1 MSRPNT
7 FQNAVRRTF
16 FWLSGASTESLEK
29 CPEWEQRKY
38 VAFGATVLVPT
49 AFAILAS
56 AYAMSTL
63 TSDPRVIVG
72 VSLVW
77 GFIIL
82 TIDRALLATYRS
94 YQPFLRKMAQFS
106 LRIVVAVL
114 MGLTISHP
122 LTLLLFK
129 DTVNSV
135 IEEERGVEVTALRA
149 EFATDK
155 VGVETRL
162 ANVEAQIDSLRVKRD
177 ATYQANFIA
186 ENEKVGDASPA
197 DGLDDAA
204 KAALVGKITSATG
217 AQAAR
222 ISEVEAASAVL
233 QTGYQKLQG
242 ELDFWQREFE
252 KEVNGQRSGIV
263 GLGPRARSIRDDQLA
278 WRRDETKR
286 LSAQLEAQTSELG
299 QLRGMVAATEETVT
313 GEFLAAAAVQA
324 GAEQAERAR
333 VAALNNKVQEKQVDL
348 FIEQQK
354 AVRDGIDTQVA
365 ARTVELER
373 LQGEIAT
380 LAADERARI
389 DSINAEPRRDILTQ
403 TLALHG
409 LFGAGEEGG
418 RFALLAYGILAAL
431 FMLVDTI
438 PLIVKFFSKPGPYDT
453 LVDCDEVRFDKERSA
468 FLNSYETYM
477 DGLEDGGLL
486 LATKNNGPLERAL
499 IDGVDR
505 SRAAKEF
512 LEHLMELEHSFEAR
526 MEAERLRLAEKGD
539 AGSKHANMLEE
550 MAETFYTDLRGRMES
565 FFTTGGEPAAAKA

>member
-1 MSRPNT
+1 MSQPNT
-7 FQNAVRRTF
+7 FQRAVRRTF
-16 FWLSGASTESLEK
+16 FWLSGASTDSLER

-63 TSDPRVIVG
+63 TSDPLVITA

-94 YQPFLRKMAQFS
+94 YQPLLRKLGQFA

-135 IEEERGVEVTALRA
+135 IEEEREAEIVALRD
-149 EFATDK
+149 EFAADK
-155 VGVETRL
+155 AEVETRL
-162 ANVEAQIDSLRVKRD
+162 TNVETQIDALRGQRD
-177 ATYQANFIA
+177 ATYQANFIV
-186 ENEKVGDASPA
+186 ENDKVGGAAPA
-197 DGLDDAA
+197 DGLDDEAR
-204 KAALVGKITSATG
+204 AALEAKIGSATG
-217 AQAAR
+217 AQVAR
-222 ISEVEAASAVL
+222 IAEVEASSAGL
-233 QTGYQKLQG
+233 QTDYQKLQG

-252 KEVNGQRSGIV
+252 REVNGQRSGIV

-278 WRRDETKR
+278 WRRAETKR
-286 LSAQLEAQTSELG
+286 LSDQLEAQTSELG
-299 QLRGMVAATEETVT
+299 QLRGMVAATEERVT

-324 GAEQAERAR
+324 EAEQAERDR
-333 VAALNNKVQEKQVDL
+333 VAALNHKVQERQVDL

-354 AVRDGIDTQVA
+354 AVRDGIDTQIA
-365 ARTVELER
+365 ARTAELER
-373 LQGEIAT
+373 LQGEIAA
-380 LAADERARI
+380 LADDERGRI
-389 DSINAEPRRDILTQ
+389 EAIAAEPRRDILTQ

-418 RFALLAYGILAAL
+418 QFALIAYLVLAGL

-438 PLIVKFFSKPGPYDT
+438 PLVVKFFSKPGPYDT
-453 LVDCDEVRFDKERSA
+453 LVDCDEVRYDKERKA

-477 DGLEDGGLL
+477 DGLEGGGLL
-486 LATKNNGPLERAL
+486 LATKNNRPLEQAL
-499 IDGVDR
+499 IEGVDR

-512 LEHLMELEHSFEAR
+512 LEHLMELERSFEER
-526 MEAERLRLAEKGD
+526 METERVRLAERGES
-539 AGSKHANMLEE
+539 GSKHAQVLEE
-550 MAETFYTDLRGRMES
+550 MAETFYADLRGRMES
-565 FFTTGGEPAAAKA
+565 FFVSGPEAPARA